1 MRQEAAGTR
10 IVVANQMGKG
20 GNVTEDDRRGQSE
33 GAKDSARGKSD
44 EATKHEDREMGGA
57 EEVNPEGEETSG
69 GVKENVQDE
78 FEEAQRD

>member
-1 MRQEAAGTR
+1 
-10 IVVANQMGKG
+10 
-20 GNVTEDDRRGQSE
+20 VTEDDRRE
-33 GAKDSARGKSD
+33 GTERTKGSTIGKSD

-57 EEVNPEGEETSG
+57 EEVNPEGEGTSG